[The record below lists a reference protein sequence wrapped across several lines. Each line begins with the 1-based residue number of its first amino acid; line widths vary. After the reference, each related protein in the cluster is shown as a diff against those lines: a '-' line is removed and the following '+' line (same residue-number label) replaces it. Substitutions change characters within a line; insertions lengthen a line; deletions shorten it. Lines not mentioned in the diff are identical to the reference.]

1 VELSKAR
8 ANVRIEIGAIKIVD
22 TGLKAEL
29 ENQDKAI
36 SYVAAQVFK
45 HQIGSQFR
53 ATPHAQAVRTLRFD
67 HVPPSAFLCTLK
79 RTPEITQNGLKI
91 SADDWKLFK
100 EMKDNSMTVL
110 QALKAFKQN
119 ATVENKE

>member
-22 TGLKAEL
+22 AGLKAEL

-36 SYVAAQVFK
+36 SYVAAQVFE
-45 HQIGSQFR
+45 HQIGSQSLR

-67 HVPPSAFLCTLK
+67 HLPPSAFLCTLK
-79 RTPEITQNGLKI
+79 RTPEIKQMGSKYLQMIGSCLK
-91 SADDWKLFK
+91 K
-100 EMKDNSMTVL
+100 
-110 QALKAFKQN
+110 
-119 ATVENKE
+119 